1 VLSAEPYRSVP
12 ARLRVGPRSRQ
23 TAITGLESRPRLLR
37 VYDVDRGPVVLPP
50 EGLTLSTK
58 LAEILEARLG
68 DEVTIEVLEGRRP
81 VRRARVVALV
91 EERMGTS
98 AYMHIE
104 ALRRLVRE
112 GATLSGAA
120 LRVDA
125 ALADQLYHRLKTTP
139 RVAAVSVKRSAVE
152 SFQKTMDETMY
163 VMIFFN
169 TLFAAI
175 IAFGVVYNTARISL
189 SERSREL
196 ASLRVL
202 GFTRAEISAVLLGEL
217 TVITAVAI
225 PLGLAMGYG
234 MAGLLVVAF
243 NTELYRFPFVVSART
258 YAYAAIVVIVATVLS
273 SLAVRRRLDHLDL
286 IAVLK
291 TPE

>member
-1 VLSAEPYRSVP
+1 
-12 ARLRVGPRSRQ
+12 
-23 TAITGLESRPRLLR
+23 
-37 VYDVDRGPVVLPP
+37 
-50 EGLTLSTK
+50 
-58 LAEILEARLG
+58 
-68 DEVTIEVLEGRRP
+68 
-81 VRRARVVALV
+81 
-91 EERMGTS
+91 
-98 AYMHIE
+98 
-104 ALRRLVRE
+104 
-112 GATLSGAA
+112 

-225 PLGLAMGYG
+225 PIGLAMGYG